1 MVVVQKHL
9 TDRRIKMITDNYTT
23 IGMDVSDRKI
33 QVCIMAKSGINPK
46 IVKEMA
52 IPTTKEG
59 LQKFLSAQDK
69 NAPVVFETGT
79 HCRWMNEVAES
90 MGFKVYVAN
99 PCRLRM
105 ITESKTKN
113 DINDART
120 LARIALSDPG
130 MLHPVK
136 LRDAEHQKMLNLH
149 EMRNLLIKQR
159 SGMIVQMRFIA
170 KSMGFRIPKTSTSHF
185 HKLDKSFWP
194 KEFSDIAWPMLK
206 NLEQLDITIK
216 TYEKQIRELA
226 ETPTFK
232 AQVDRLK
239 EIHYVGLYAA
249 TGFVAVTGGDMDR
262 FERPRDIGPWLGL
275 SPKQNQSGD
284 IDRQCHITKA
294 GSPFMRR
301 LLVEC
306 AQMILRDGSI
316 ETNLK
321 IKGMRICARG
331 AKIAKRKA
339 ITAVARSLA
348 VLMVAMLKKM
358 EAPYVPLSEANEKEL
373 AAILVPA

>member
-1 MVVVQKHL
+1 
-9 TDRRIKMITDNYTT
+9 
-23 IGMDVSDRKI
+23 
-33 QVCIMAKSGINPK
+33 
-46 IVKEMA
+46 
-52 IPTTKEG
+52 
-59 LQKFLSAQDK
+59 
-69 NAPVVFETGT
+69 
-79 HCRWMNEVAES
+79 
-90 MGFKVYVAN
+90 
-99 PCRLRM
+99 
-105 ITESKTKN
+105 
-113 DINDART
+113 
-120 LARIALSDPG
+120 
-130 MLHPVK
+130 
-136 LRDAEHQKMLNLH
+136 
-149 EMRNLLIKQR
+149 
-159 SGMIVQMRFIA
+159 MIVQMRFIA

-185 HKLDKSFWP
+185 HKLDKSSWP

-226 ETPTFK
+226 ETPAFK

-321 IKGMRICARG
+321 IKGMRISSSPEVNASSTCIYFLSLLG
-331 AKIAKRKA
+331 SIDSGVFSFYSFLGRKPA
-339 ITAVARSLA
+339 FTSGLISL
-348 VLMVAMLKKM
+348 L
-358 EAPYVPLSEANEKEL
+358 
-373 AAILVPA
+373 

>member
-1 MVVVQKHL
+1 MSF
-9 TDRRIKMITDNYTT
+9 DNYTT

-33 QVCIMAKSGINPK
+33 QVCVMAKSGVNPK
-46 IVKEMA
+46 IVKETT

-59 LQKFLSAQDK
+59 LQKFLSTQDK
-69 NAPVVFETGT
+69 NSPVVFETGT
-79 HCRWMNEVAES
+79 HCRWMNDVAES

-113 DINDART
+113 DINDARM

-130 MLHPVK
+130 LLHPVK

-149 EMRNLLIKQR
+149 EMRNLLVKQR
-159 SGMIVQMRFIA
+159 TATIVQMRAIA
-170 KSMGFRIPKTSTSHF
+170 KSMGFRIPKTSTNYF
-185 HKLDKSFWP
+185 HKLDRSSWP
-194 KEFSDIAWPMLK
+194 KDFSDIAWPMLK

-216 TYEKQIRELA
+216 TYEKLIKELA
-226 ETPTFK
+226 GTPTFK
-232 AQVDRLK
+232 AQVDRLR
-239 EIHYVGLYAA
+239 EIHYVGLYVA

-262 FERPRDIGPWLGL
+262 FEKPRDIGPWLGL
-275 SPKQNQSGD
+275 SPKQDQSGD
-284 IDRQCHITKA
+284 IDKQCHITKA
-294 GSPFMRR
+294 GSPLMRR

-306 AQMILRDGSI
+306 AQMILRDGAI

-321 IKGMRICARG
+321 MKGMRICARG

-358 EAPYVPLSEANEKEL
+358 DTPYVPLSEANEKEL
-373 AAILVPA
+373 AAMPVSA

>member
-1 MVVVQKHL
+1 
-9 TDRRIKMITDNYTT
+9 MITEYYTT

-33 QVCIMAKSGINPK
+33 QVCVMTKSGVNPK
-46 IVKEMA
+46 IVTETT

-59 LQKFLSAQDK
+59 VQKFLSTQDK
-69 NAPVVFETGT
+69 NTPVVFETGM
-79 HCRWMNEVAES
+79 HCRWMHEIGEG

-99 PCRLRM
+99 PCRLKM

-113 DINDART
+113 DVNDARM

-130 MLHPVK
+130 LLHPVK

-170 KSMGFRIPKTSTSHF
+170 KSMGFRIPKTSTMCF
-185 HKLDKSFWP
+185 HKLDTTLWP
-194 KEFSDIAWPMLK
+194 KEFRDIAWPMLK

-216 TYEKQIRELA
+216 TYEKKIRELA

-232 AQVDRLK
+232 AQVDRLM

-249 TGFVAVTGGDMDR
+249 TGFIAVTGGDMDR

-275 SPKQNQSGD
+275 SPKQDQSGD
-284 IDRQCHITKA
+284 IDKQCHITKA
-294 GSPFMRR
+294 GSPLMRR

-306 AQMILRDGSI
+306 AQMIVRDGAI
-316 ETNLK
+316 ETDLK

-358 EAPYVPLSEANEKEL
+358 DKPYKPLSEVNEKAFSESQFS
-373 AAILVPA
+373 A

>member
-79 HCRWMNEVAES
+79 HCRWRNEVAES

-348 VLMVAMLKKM
+348 VLMVAMPKKM

>member
-1 MVVVQKHL
+1 
-9 TDRRIKMITDNYTT
+9 MIIDNYTT

-33 QVCIMAKSGINPK
+33 QVCVMTKSGVNPK
-46 IVKEMA
+46 IVMETV

-59 LQKFLSAQDK
+59 LKKFLSTQDK
-69 NAPVVFETGT
+69 NSPVVFETGT
-79 HCRWMNEVAES
+79 HSRWMNETAEG

-99 PCRLRM
+99 PCRLKM

-113 DINDART
+113 DINDARM

-130 MLHPVK
+130 LLHPVK

-149 EMRNLLIKQR
+149 EMRNLLVKQR
-159 SGMIVQMRFIA
+159 TAAIVQMRSIA
-170 KSMGFRIPKTSTSHF
+170 KSIGFRIPKTSTNYF
-185 HKLDKSFWP
+185 HKLDRSSWP
-194 KEFSDIAWPMLK
+194 KDFSDIAWPMMK

-249 TGFVAVTGGDMDR
+249 TGFVAITGGNMDR
-262 FERPRDIGPWLGL
+262 FEKPRDIGPWLGL
-275 SPKQNQSGD
+275 SPKQDQSGD
-284 IDRQCHITKA
+284 IDKQCHITKA

-306 AQMILRDGSI
+306 AQMILRDGAI

-358 EAPYVPLSEANEKEL
+358 DAPYVPLSETKKREL
-373 AAILVPA
+373 AAILASA

>member
-1 MVVVQKHL
+1 MNF
-9 TDRRIKMITDNYTT
+9 DNYTT

-33 QVCIMAKSGINPK
+33 QVCVMAKSGVNPK
-46 IVKEMA
+46 IVKETT

-59 LQKFLSAQDK
+59 LQKFLSTQDK
-69 NAPVVFETGT
+69 NAPVAFETGT

-113 DINDART
+113 DVNDARM

-130 MLHPVK
+130 LLHPVK

-159 SGMIVQMRFIA
+159 TGMIVQMRFIA
-170 KSMGFRIPKTSTSHF
+170 KSMGFRIPKTSTKCF
-185 HKLDKSFWP
+185 HKLDTSLWP
-194 KEFSDIAWPMLK
+194 QGFRDIAWPMLK
-206 NLEQLDITIK
+206 NLEQLNITIK
-216 TYEKQIRELA
+216 TYEKLIRELA
-226 ETPTFK
+226 ESPTFK
-232 AQVDRLK
+232 AQVDRLM

-249 TGFVAVTGGDMDR
+249 TGFVAITGGDMDR
-262 FERPRDIGPWLGL
+262 FEKPRDIGPWLGL
-275 SPKQNQSGD
+275 SPKQDQSGD
-284 IDRQCHITKA
+284 IDKQCHITKA

-306 AQMILRDGSI
+306 AQMILRGGAI
-316 ETNLK
+316 ETDLK
-321 IKGMRICARG
+321 VKGMRICVRG

-358 EAPYVPLSEANEKEL
+358 DAPYMPLSGANEKEL
-373 AAILVPA
+373 AAMLISA

>member
-1 MVVVQKHL
+1 
-9 TDRRIKMITDNYTT
+9 MITDNYTT

-46 IVKEMA
+46 IVKEMT

-185 HKLDKSFWP
+185 HKLDKSSWP

-232 AQVDRLK
+232 AQVDRLR

-306 AQMILRDGSI
+306 AQMILRNRSI

>member
-1 MVVVQKHL
+1 
-9 TDRRIKMITDNYTT
+9 MITEYYTT

-33 QVCIMAKSGINPK
+33 QVCVMTKSGVNPK
-46 IVKEMA
+46 IVTETT

-59 LQKFLSAQDK
+59 VQKFLSTQDK
-69 NAPVVFETGT
+69 NTPVVFETGM
-79 HCRWMNEVAES
+79 HCRWMHEIGEG

-99 PCRLRM
+99 PCRLKM

-113 DINDART
+113 DVNDARM

-130 MLHPVK
+130 LLHPVK

-159 SGMIVQMRFIA
+159 TGMIVQMRFIA
-170 KSMGFRIPKTSTSHF
+170 KSMGFRIPKTSTRCF
-185 HKLDKSFWP
+185 HKLDTTLWP
-194 KEFSDIAWPMLK
+194 KEFRDIAWPMLK

-216 TYEKQIRELA
+216 TYEKKIRELA

-232 AQVDRLK
+232 AQVDRLM

-249 TGFVAVTGGDMDR
+249 TGFIAVTGGDMDR

-275 SPKQNQSGD
+275 SPKQDQSGE
-284 IDRQCHITKA
+284 IDKQCHITKA

-306 AQMILRDGSI
+306 AQMIVRDGAI
-316 ETNLK
+316 DTDLK
-321 IKGMRICARG
+321 IKGMRICSRG

-358 EAPYVPLSEANEKEL
+358 DKPYKPLSEVNEKAFSESQFS
-373 AAILVPA
+373 A

>member
-1 MVVVQKHL
+1 
-9 TDRRIKMITDNYTT
+9 MIADNYTT

-33 QVCIMAKSGINPK
+33 QVCIMTKSGVNPK
-46 IVKEMA
+46 IVKEMT

-59 LQKFLSAQDK
+59 LQKFLSSQDK

-79 HCRWMNEVAES
+79 HCRWMNKVAES

-136 LRDAEHQKMLNLH
+136 LREAEHQKMLNLH

-170 KSMGFRIPKTSTSHF
+170 KSMGFRIPKTSTKYF
-185 HKLDKSFWP
+185 HKMDTTLWP
-194 KEFSDIAWPMLK
+194 TEFRDIAWPMLK

-216 TYEKQIRELA
+216 TYEKKIRELA

-232 AQVDRLK
+232 AQVDRLM
-239 EIHYVGLYAA
+239 EIHYVGLCAA
-249 TGFVAVTGGDMDR
+249 TGFIAVTGGDMDR

-275 SPKQNQSGD
+275 SPKQDQSGE
-284 IDRQCHITKA
+284 IDKQCHITKA
-294 GSPFMRR
+294 GSPFLRR

-306 AQMILRDGSI
+306 AQMIVRDGAI
-316 ETNLK
+316 ETDLK
-321 IKGMRICARG
+321 IKGMRICSRG

-358 EAPYVPLSEANEKEL
+358 DKPYKPLSEVNEKVFSEMQFS
-373 AAILVPA
+373 A